1 MPRLQRTAQH
11 HRAAARPGYRRQLGR
26 ARLPWA
32 LVLAVVTAG
41 CATNPVT
48 GSRELVFMSESQEA
62 ALGREADAQIRSEMG
77 VYEDAA
83 LQEYIAAIGNRL
95 AAASHR
101 PDLPWQFTV
110 IDSPVVNAF
119 AVPGG
124 YIYLTRGLL
133 AYLNDEA
140 ELAGVLGHEI
150 GHVTARHSVQ
160 AYSRAAGAQ
169 MGLLLGQIFV
179 PGMRPRYGRPGLG
192 DAAGQGLGL
201 LFLKFG
207 RDDERQA
214 DRLGAEYAVA
224 SGWDPHGVGDMLTT
238 LGRIADTTDRRG
250 TPNWLATHPE
260 PADRVAG
267 VAGTVETLLADT
279 ADPSSLRVDR
289 AGYLSRIEGI
299 VFGENPEQGVVR
311 GGEFLHPALRFAL
324 EFPAGWEVHNGA
336 EMVVSR
342 EPGQDRYM
350 LLQIAR
356 ETGRDLQRIAEREMT
371 GAGFVEEQGT
381 TTRINGLDAYV
392 GTYTQVVRG
401 VGPMIARV
409 AFIRSGS
416 SVYLFGAFAD
426 ADGYRLVEREAHDS
440 IHSFRRLSRDE
451 ADRIRPNRVA
461 VYGVREGDT
470 WQRIAQRV
478 GAEIVPAA
486 TLAVMNGFPVNEQ
499 PLPGDFIK
507 VVQPGQELAPRDAAE
522 RSAAAQA
529 PGAGGM
535 GRNAEAR
542 GVSGR

>member
-1 MPRLQRTAQH
+1 ML
-11 HRAAARPGYRRQLGR
+11 AAIVAS
-26 ARLPWA
+26 
-32 LVLAVVTAG
+32 
-41 CATNPVT
+41 CAKNPVT

-62 ALGREADAQIRSEMG
+62 ELGREADAQIRGEMG
-77 VYEDAA
+77 VYDDAA
-83 LQEYIAAIGNRL
+83 LQEYVVAIGNRL

-140 ELAGVLGHEI
+140 ELAGVIGHEI

-179 PGMRPRYGRPGLG
+179 PGMRPRYGSPGLG

-214 DRLGAEYAVA
+214 DRLGAEYAIA

-267 VAGTVETLLADT
+267 VAGTVETLLAQT
-279 ADPSSLRVDR
+279 ADPAALRVDR
-289 AGYLSRIEGI
+289 TGYLARIEGM
-299 VFGENPEQGVVR
+299 VHGDNPEQGIVR

-336 EMVVSR
+336 EMVVAR

-350 LLQIAR
+350 LLQISQ
-356 ETGRDLQRIAEREMT
+356 ETGHDLQRIAEREMS
-371 GAGFVEEQGT
+371 GAGYVQEQGT
-381 TTRINGLDAYV
+381 TSEINGLDAYV
-392 GTYTQVVRG
+392 GTYTRVVRG

-409 AFIRSGS
+409 AFIQSGS
-416 SVYLFGAFAD
+416 SVYLLGAFAD
-426 ADGYRLVEREAHDS
+426 ADGYRLVEREIHDS
-440 IHSFRRLSRDE
+440 LYSFRRLSRDE
-451 ADRIRPNRVA
+451 ADRIRPNRIA
-461 VYGVREGDT
+461 VYQVREGDT
-470 WQRIAQRV
+470 WQRIAQRI
-478 GAEIVPAA
+478 GAGIVPAT

-499 PLPGDFIK
+499 PLAGDVIK
-507 VVQPGQELAPRDAAE
+507 VVQAGRESAP
-522 RSAAAQA
+522 
-529 PGAGGM
+529 
-535 GRNAEAR
+535 
-542 GVSGR
+542 